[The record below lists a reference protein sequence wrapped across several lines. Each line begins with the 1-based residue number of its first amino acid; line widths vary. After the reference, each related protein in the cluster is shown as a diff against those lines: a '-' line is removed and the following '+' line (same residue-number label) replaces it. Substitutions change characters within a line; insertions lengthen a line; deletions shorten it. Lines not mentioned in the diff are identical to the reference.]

1 METSLDSAAAS
12 GRNIYIYSSP
22 ERNASLLQKML
33 LKSAEQN
40 KLQLAIDTL
49 YTDKQSN
56 DEIIRIKAT
65 NSQTPWAPLN
75 AINESRQ
82 IRINRYIETIKSTPE
97 WLEKVKNKATEK
109 NIPLDSMIKLDA
121 IWMTDQNK

>member
-1 METSLDSAAAS
+1 METSLDSVVAS

-22 ERNASLLQKML
+22 ERNASVLKEML
-33 LKSAEQN
+33 VESSERN
-40 KLQLAIDTL
+40 KLQLAIDTV
-49 YTDKQSN
+49 YADKQSN

-65 NSQTPWAPLN
+65 NSQTQWTPLN

-82 IRINRYIETIKSTPE
+82 NRINRYIETIKTTPD
-97 WLEKVKNKATEK
+97 WLEKVKKKAIEK

-121 IWMTDQNK
+121 IWMADQNN